1 MAQFRTVILS
11 APRLT
16 YTSSKIVGVVVG
28 SLGWSNV
35 RVVDIIAMVMS
46 SNPKEIPI
54 FCVIF

>member
-1 MAQFRTVILS
+1 MARFRTVILS

-16 YTSSKIVGVVVG
+16 YTSSKIVGAVVG
-28 SLGWSNV
+28 GLGWSNV

-46 SNPKEIPI
+46 SNPKEISI